1 MSHHVFENQY
11 KKTTERAEMFASSL
25 YKAREQEELFEGE
38 RQQWVRERT
47 VLQKELI
54 HTTWDNAHNKS
65 TRDPKFNAKNYAE
78 HNDSISSHQNYPVTT
93 RSNPRHDQSDE
104 FEKSGKR
111 VLELLQQS
119 QDETNRAKKDVMSIR
134 LERDQLS
141 EQIVIVRRQYERDS
155 DEKEK
160 LVQSLRLSEGDVVL
174 RDRQVIRTTSSN
186 IVDLG
191 ITSNIYIQILPR
203 SLSINLRR
211 RHTVEGKSSF

>member
-11 KKTTERAEMFASSL
+11 KKTKERAEMFASSL
-25 YKAREQEELFEGE
+25 YKAREQEELFEEE
-38 RQQWVRERT
+38 RQQWVHSFEEKSAIIEQLERELTSTVDALDQEKRERT

-54 HTTWDNAHNKS
+54 YTTWDKVHNKS
-65 TRDPKFNAKNYAE
+65 TRDPKFNPKNYAE
-78 HNDSISSHQNYPVTT
+78 HNDSQNNPVTT

-104 FEKSGKR
+104 FEKSGKQ

-119 QDETNRAKKDVMSIR
+119 QDESNRAKKDIMSIR

-160 LVQSLRLSEGDVVL
+160 LVQSLRLSEGDVEL
-174 RDRQVIRTTSSN
+174 RDRQVIQTTSFN
-186 IVDLG
+186 IVG
-191 ITSNIYIQILPR
+191 
-203 SLSINLRR
+203 
-211 RHTVEGKSSF
+211 

>member
-1 MSHHVFENQY
+1 
-11 KKTTERAEMFASSL
+11 MFASSL
-25 YKAREQEELFEGE
+25 YKAREQEELFEEE
-38 RQQWVRERT
+38 RQQWVHSFEEKSAIIEQLERELTSTVDALDQEKRERT

-65 TRDPKFNAKNYAE
+65 TRDPKFNPKNYAE
-78 HNDSISSHQNYPVTT
+78 HNDSINSRHNYPVTT

-104 FEKSGKR
+104 FEKSGRR

-119 QDETNRAKKDVMSIR
+119 QDETNRAKKDIMSIR

-160 LVQSLRLSEGDVVL
+160 LMQSLRLTEGDVLL
-174 RDRQVIRTTSSN
+174 RDRQVIRTTSSYS
-186 IVDLG
+186 V
-191 ITSNIYIQILPR
+191 
-203 SLSINLRR
+203 
-211 RHTVEGKSSF
+211 V

>member
-11 KKTTERAEMFASSL
+11 KKTKERAEMFASSL
-25 YKAREQEELFEGE
+25 YKAREQEELFEEE
-38 RQQWVRERT
+38 RQQWVHSFEEKSAIIEQLERELTSTVDALDQEKRERT

-54 HTTWDNAHNKS
+54 HTNWDNAHNKS
-65 TRDPKFNAKNYAE
+65 TRDPKLNAKNYAE
-78 HNDSISSHQNYPVTT
+78 HNDSINSRQNHPVTT
-93 RSNPRHDQSDE
+93 RSNPRHDQSEE

-119 QDETNRAKKDVMSIR
+119 QDETNRAKKDMMSIR

-174 RDRQVIRTTSSN
+174 RDHQVTWTTSSH
-186 IVDLG
+186 IVD
-191 ITSNIYIQILPR
+191 
-203 SLSINLRR
+203 
-211 RHTVEGKSSF
+211 